1 MKIEDMGDHTRVPD
15 QPKDCHYWP
24 DCTCGRAADC
34 WLLAPDDADRQQVIA
49 FMIVA
54 ATVIVSVCLLAGAA
68 FAIYAALSA
77 LL

>member
-34 WLLAPDDADRQQVIA
+34 WLLAPDDADRRQVIA

-68 FAIYAALSA
+68 FAIYAALNA
-77 LL
+77 PL

>member
-15 QPKDCHYWP
+15 QPKACHYWP

-34 WLLAPDDADRQQVIA
+34 WLLAPDDADRRQVIA